1 MIEKNF
7 FTKQPS
13 AGHIISLFLKRCRF
27 IVSLSHLV
35 FQAVEFLIHSNAKR
49 RSSIRLSFSLWGQSN
64 STVIH
69 SSGKKRFMLDA
80 MTRPN
85 ASNFAIF
92 YIPKNPKL
100 HFSFYFVVF
109 SSNECPGVY
118 GHSLKN
124 KSK

>member
-1 MIEKNF
+1 MKRIF

-69 SSGKKRFMLDA
+69 SSGKKRFMLGA

-85 ASNFAIF
+85 ALKATF
-92 YIPKNPKL
+92 YIPKNSKL
-100 HFSFYFVVF
+100 HFSFYLVLF
-109 SSNECPGVY
+109 SPNECPGLWAF
-118 GHSLKN
+118 LKE
-124 KSK
+124 